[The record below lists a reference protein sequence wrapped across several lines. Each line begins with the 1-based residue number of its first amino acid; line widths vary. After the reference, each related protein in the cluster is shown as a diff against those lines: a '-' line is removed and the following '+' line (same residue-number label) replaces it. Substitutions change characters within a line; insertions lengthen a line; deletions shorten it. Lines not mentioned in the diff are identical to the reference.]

1 MNPIVEQIIGKLI
14 IDPRFRQM
22 FKADRQTALARYPL
36 TAAERSGL
44 MQFDVQAI
52 EGAVRNLQMSRSIP
66 MESMF
71 W

>member
-1 MNPIVEQIIGKLI
+1 MNPVVEQIIGKLI
-14 IDPRFRQM
+14 IDPVFRQS
-22 FKADRQTALARYPL
+22 FKTDRQKALARYQL
-36 TAAERSGL
+36 TPDERSGL

-52 EGAVRNLQMSRSIP
+52 ELAVRNLQMSRSIP